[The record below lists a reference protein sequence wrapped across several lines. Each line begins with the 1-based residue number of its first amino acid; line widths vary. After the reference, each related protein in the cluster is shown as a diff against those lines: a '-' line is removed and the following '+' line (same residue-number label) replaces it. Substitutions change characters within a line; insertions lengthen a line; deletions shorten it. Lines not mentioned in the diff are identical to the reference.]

1 VFAKRQLN
9 HGSGPAL
16 RKTRRDW
23 APIQGLSRRIGG
35 AAAVAGLTLAAGP
48 LFAADQSTNDTADV
62 AALRAQ
68 VAQLTALIQSLAA
81 RDKQEINSLAG
92 QVKSLQA
99 RLESEESQK
108 SAAQTAA
115 PRPAQGVPPPPTVEA
130 SQLVNAPHAGVAT
143 PRIVQSS
150 THSFSVQS
158 ADGRY
163 SIGIFGLLQFDAGD
177 YLGFHPDSPYVGPQQ
192 LSNGVNARRARFG
205 IAGVVASDWAYAF
218 VYDAGNSSD
227 ATSKG
232 LETAQIIWTG
242 PRGTA
247 WELGYSS
254 TYFTLDQSTS
264 ASDLLFLEHAS
275 PSNIA
280 TSFNAGGSR
289 SNAGA
294 RFFGDRYW
302 VGAYLTG
309 PAIGD
314 SHTQTGERF
323 GSFQRAAFQVATG
336 DDYSVHLGLDID
348 ELLQAPTSGK
358 GTPNTITLSD
368 RPELR
373 IDPTTFLNTGTIGTP
388 LNPVTGGL
396 VIDVETAATWRS
408 LFWQGEY
415 FHYQVDRSGL
425 PNANFAGAYGEVSW
439 TFTGESHTYNPQ
451 AGAYR
456 RVLPKRAFSLKEGG
470 WGAWEIAFRYSYI
483 DLDSNYVI
491 GELQSSA
498 PAAVVGGKQY
508 GYTVGLNWYPNDLI
522 RLMLDFNHVDFQKW
536 NADTL
541 KNVPLGAPIGAT
553 INAISLRAM
562 VVY

>member
-1 VFAKRQLN
+1 
-9 HGSGPAL
+9 
-16 RKTRRDW
+16 
-23 APIQGLSRRIGG
+23 
-35 AAAVAGLTLAAGP
+35 VAGLALAGP
-48 LFAADQSTNDTADV
+48 LFAADQSTNDATDV

-81 RDKQEINSLAG
+81 RDKQEIDSLAG

-108 SAAQTAA
+108 SAAQTAV
-115 PRPAQGVPPPPTVEA
+115 PRPAQRVPPPPTVEA

-163 SIGIFGLLQFDAGD
+163 SIGVFGLLQFDAGD
-177 YLGFHPDSPYVGPQQ
+177 YLGFHPDSPDVGPQQ

-227 ATSKG
+227 GTPRG
-232 LETAQIIWTG
+232 LNTAQIIWTG

-254 TYFTLDQSTS
+254 TYFTLDDSTS
-264 ASDLLFLEHAS
+264 AADLLFLEHAS

-280 TSFNAGGSR
+280 ASFNAGGNR

-302 VGAYLTG
+302 VGSYFTG

-323 GSFQRAAFQVATG
+323 GAFQRAAFQVATG
-336 DDYSVHLGLDID
+336 DDYSVHLGFDID

-425 PNANFAGAYGEVSW
+425 PNASFAGAYGEVSW

-491 GELQSSA
+491 GELQSST
-498 PAAVVGGKQY
+498 PAAIVGGKQY
-508 GYTVGLNWYPNDLI
+508 GYTLGLNWYPNDLI
-522 RLMLDFNHVDFQKW
+522 RLMLDFNHVDFEKW
-536 NADTL
+536 NASNL
-541 KNVPLGAPIGAT
+541 EGVPLGAPIGASF
-553 INAISLRAM
+553 NAISLRAM

>member
-1 VFAKRQLN
+1 MRFDTWRQC
-9 HGSGPAL
+9 
-16 RKTRRDW
+16 
-23 APIQGLSRRIGG
+23 GG
-35 AAAVAGLTLAAGP
+35 AAAVAALMVAGGP
-48 LFAADQSTNDTADV
+48 AFAADQATTDASDA

-68 VAQLTALIQSLAA
+68 VAQLTALVQSLAA
-81 RDKQEINSLAG
+81 HEKQEIESLQA

-99 RLESEESQK
+99 RLEAEESQK
-108 SAAQTAA
+108 TAAQTAV
-115 PRPAQGVPPPPTVEA
+115 PRPAQAVPTPPTVEA
-130 SQLVNAPHAGVAT
+130 SQLITAPHAGVAT

-150 THSFSVQS
+150 THSFTVQS

-163 SIGIFGLLQFDAGD
+163 SIGIFGTLQLDAGD
-177 YLGFHPDSPYVGPQQ
+177 YLGFHPDSPLVGPQQ
-192 LSNGVNARRARFG
+192 LSNGFNARRARFG

-227 ATSKG
+227 ATPKG
-232 LETAQIIWTG
+232 LTTAQIIWTG

-264 ASDLLFLEHAS
+264 SPDLLFLERAS

-280 TSFNAGGSR
+280 ASFNAGGSR
-289 SNAGA
+289 ANAGA

-302 VGAYLTG
+302 LGAYFTG

-323 GSFQRAAFQVATG
+323 GAFQRATVQALTG
-336 DDYSVHLGLDID
+336 DDYSVHLGLDVD

-368 RPELR
+368 QPELR

-396 VIDVETAATWRS
+396 VIDIETAAAWRN

-425 PNANFAGAYGEVSW
+425 PTTDFAGAYGEVSW
-439 TFTGESHTYNPQ
+439 VFTGEPHTYNPQ
-451 AGAYR
+451 AGSYR
-456 RVLPKRAFSLKEGG
+456 RVLPKRPFSLKDGG
-470 WGAWEIAFRYSYI
+470 WGAWEIAFRFSYV
-483 DLDSNYVI
+483 DLDSDYVI
-491 GELQSSA
+491 GELQSA
-498 PAAVVGGKQY
+498 TPAAIVGGKQY
-508 GYTVGLNWYPNDLI
+508 GYTAVLNWYPNDLI
-522 RLMLDFNHVDFQKW
+522 RLMLQFNHVDFQKW
-536 NADTL
+536 NAANLQD
-541 KNVPLGAPIGAT
+541 VPLGAPIGAT
-553 INAISLRAM
+553 INAISLRTM

>member
-1 VFAKRQLN
+1 MWFHRWRQRGVAATVAALMVA
-9 HGSGPAL
+9 GGPA
-16 RKTRRDW
+16 
-23 APIQGLSRRIGG
+23 
-35 AAAVAGLTLAAGP
+35 
-48 LFAADQSTNDTADV
+48 FAADQSTTDASDA

-68 VAQLTALIQSLAA
+68 VAQLTALVQSLAA
-81 RDKQEINSLAG
+81 HEKQEIDSLEA

-99 RLESEESQK
+99 RLEAEESQK
-108 SAAQTAA
+108 TAAQTAV

-130 SQLVNAPHAGVAT
+130 SQFVTAPHAGVAT

-150 THSFSVQS
+150 THSFTVQS

-205 IAGVVASDWAYAF
+205 VAGVVASDWAYAF

-227 ATSKG
+227 ATPKG

-254 TYFTLDQSTS
+254 TYFTLDHSTS
-264 ASDLLFLEHAS
+264 AADLLFLERAS

-280 TSFNAGGSR
+280 SSFNAGSR

-302 VGAYLTG
+302 VGAYFTG

-323 GSFQRAAFQVATG
+323 GSFQRATVQALTG

-396 VIDVETAATWRS
+396 VIDIETAAAWRS

-439 TFTGESHTYNPQ
+439 TFTGEPHTYNPQ
-451 AGAYR
+451 AGSYR
-456 RVLPKRAFSLKEGG
+456 RVLPRRSFSLKDGG
-470 WGAWEIAFRYSYI
+470 WGAWEIALRFSYV
-483 DLDSNYVI
+483 DLDSDYVI
-491 GELQSSA
+491 GELQSA
-498 PAAVVGGKQY
+498 TPAAIVGGKQY

-536 NADTL
+536 NAQIL
-541 KNVPLGAPIGAT
+541 QSVPLGAPIGAT

-562 VVY
+562 VDY

>member
-1 VFAKRQLN
+1 MQRYVRMQVRTPERPSW
-9 HGSGPAL
+9 G
-16 RKTRRDW
+16 
-23 APIQGLSRRIGG
+23 
-35 AAAVAGLTLAAGP
+35 AAVAIGLTLVAGP
-48 LFAADQSTNDTADV
+48 AVAADQSSAD
-62 AALRAQ
+62 AADAAVLRAQ
-68 VAQLTALIQSLAA
+68 VARLTDLVRSSMDNYQQQIDALTA
-81 RDKQEINSLAG
+81 

-99 RLESEESQK
+99 RLASKEAETT
-108 SAAQTAA
+108 AGQTAA
-115 PRPAQGVPPPPTVEA
+115 PRPAQGVPPPAPVET
-130 SQLVNAPHAGVAT
+130 SQAVPPPNAEVAT

-163 SIGIFGLLQFDAGD
+163 SIGIFGLVQFDSGA
-177 YLGFHPDSPYVGPQQ
+177 YLGFHPDSALVGPQQ
-192 LSNGVNARRARFG
+192 LSNGVNARRARIG
-205 IAGVVASDWAYAF
+205 VAGVVASDWAYAF

-227 ATSKG
+227 ATPRG
-232 LETAQIIWTG
+232 LNTAQIIWTG

-254 TYFTLDQSTS
+254 TYFTLDDSTS
-264 ASDLLFLEHAS
+264 TSDLLFLEHAS

-302 VGAYLTG
+302 LGAYLTG

-425 PNANFAGAYGEVSW
+425 PTADFAGAYGEVSW
-439 TFTGESHTYNPQ
+439 TFTGEPHTYNPQ

-456 RVLPKRAFSLKEGG
+456 RVLPKRPFSLKEGG

-491 GELQSSA
+491 GELQSST
-498 PAAVVGGKQY
+498 PAAIIGGKQY
-508 GYTVGLNWYPNDLI
+508 GYTLGLNWYPNDLI

-536 NADTL
+536 NASHLQD
-541 KNVPLGAPIGAT
+541 VPLGAPIGAT
-553 INAISLRAM
+553 FNAISLRAM